1 LGLVQSPRPTPPS
14 NAAGVPACCTALLFL
29 CIPCSS
35 PLRRDTRPQP
45 HAAHWRLPPMRLELT
60 MFMLSLS
67 STISE
72 VCLTVQKPT
81 VRTYCIGET
90 LPQYSN
96 STCASAFSESA
107 HALRRTDIT
116 PLERPAASRSAIIS
130 HLHYTPIAL
139 ESIVPYLVLCAV
151 YQKAPFP
158 SSILSTCST
167 SLRSS
172 PLLPSTRPIHNNITA
187 QEIPR
192 HLKRH
197 ILRRLATTVT

>member
-139 ESIVPYLVLCAV
+139 RPLYHIWFFVQCI
-151 YQKAPFP
+151 KRHPFP
-158 SSILSTCST
+158 RPFFQHVPPVCGAAHSSPQLALST
-167 SLRSS
+167 
-172 PLLPSTRPIHNNITA
+172 
-187 QEIPR
+187 
-192 HLKRH
+192 
-197 ILRRLATTVT
+197 TT